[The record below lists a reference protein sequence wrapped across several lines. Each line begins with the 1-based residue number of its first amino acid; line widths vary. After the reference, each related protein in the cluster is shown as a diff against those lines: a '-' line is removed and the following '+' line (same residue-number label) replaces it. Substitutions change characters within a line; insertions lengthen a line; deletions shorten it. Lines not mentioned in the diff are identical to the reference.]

1 MAAQVGDAAQTAGM
15 PVLRGEGGQRSDHGS
30 ELADGGQ
37 VRVDAPQAGGA
48 RSAHHEGSHA
58 LRPVAQLDV
67 AAQAR
72 QQLAP
77 GVAGLGRGR
86 GPAGEAHLAAG
97 DERRGQEGTGV
108 GQVRLYARPPAGGTS
123 RVDDPGAPAPGGV
136 SARISRTGRTSR
148 FFGAFRFLKF
158 FRFLDDDAAFAQAGD
173 GHGHVRQGRDV
184 PDGGDGESAGQQ
196 GADQQ
201 QGGQEL
207 GGGGGVHAHPVGP
220 FGVGRVHWAA
230 EGAIAGAHAHGQAAG
245 LAQAGHLG
253 AQFRQSV
260 QQRAEGAQ
268 ARGPIA
274 VEDDGRVRDRGQRR
288 DEAHDSAGQADV
300 YAPGPV
306 GTGLHMRG
314 QRDGAGAQAGR
325 VPVDLLETG
334 PERGQGRQHEIG
346 VARAQ
351 NPGERRRSLGH
362 RGQHEGA
369 GRQRL
374 RARQGD
380 GRVEGA
386 AGGRCGPGLASGQS
400 GVRAHR

>member
-1 MAAQVGDAAQTAGM
+1 M
-15 PVLRGEGGQRSDHGS
+15 
-30 ELADGGQ
+30 
-37 VRVDAPQAGGA
+37 
-48 RSAHHEGSHA
+48 
-58 LRPVAQLDV
+58 RP
-67 AAQAR
+67 
-72 QQLAP
+72 
-77 GVAGLGRGR
+77 
-86 GPAGEAHLAAG
+86 
-97 DERRGQEGTGV
+97 
-108 GQVRLYARPPAGGTS
+108 
-123 RVDDPGAPAPGGV
+123 
-136 SARISRTGRTSR
+136 
-148 FFGAFRFLKF
+148 FGA
-158 FRFLDDDAAFAQAGD
+158 
-173 GHGHVRQGRDV
+173 
-184 PDGGDGESAGQQ
+184 
-196 GADQQ
+196 
-201 QGGQEL
+201 
-207 GGGGGVHAHPVGP
+207 GGVHRP
-220 FGVGRVHWAA
+220 A
-230 EGAIAGAHAHGQAAG
+230 EGAVAGAHAHGQAAG

-253 AQFRQSV
+253 AQLRQSV